1 MLNLYPQPLILL
13 LIGLLSTITSVVL
26 PPRTMVFLIVVIL
39 VSTNYPVVMDAI
51 QQRKKNRQQPV
62 EVPEE
67 QTAAFTSTPETRIT
81 TSSQPDTRKRYRK
94 NEFNRIVA
102 SLQAEASILVV
113 GDIGSGKT
121 LLATDVARALED
133 EGFQVVLIEPKT
145 QKQLLLDIAS
155 QLGTS
160 HTDINGKG
168 LSLKQLETAITFY
181 LQNNTAFLIVDDAQR
196 CDVRFRTWLKDISR
210 KTPILLLATSPPKTD
225 VFINLARLELRPLPE
240 YAIREIM
247 EQASLARG
255 SNLSANDLARLQ
267 ERVGGNPMLAKRA
280 VDEEYIG
287 VDTEAGD
294 HKQYFDL
301 TPLILLIGVAFTIV
315 RFIAL
320 GSNNPALYM
329 LAGSSGALFMG
340 ASYTL
345 RSLPKESRRF

>member
-1 MLNLYPQPLILL
+1 
-13 LIGLLSTITSVVL
+13 
-26 PPRTMVFLIVVIL
+26 MVFLIVVIL
-39 VSTNYPVVMDAI
+39 VSSNYSVVIDTI
-51 QQRKKNRQQPV
+51 QHWKEDRQQPV

-67 QTAAFTSTPETRIT
+67 QSIPVIQNTAETQSGTSP
-81 TSSQPDTRKRYRK
+81 QPDTRKRYRK

-121 LLATDVARALED
+121 LLATDVTKALQD

-145 QKQLLLDIAS
+145 HKQLLLDITS
-155 QLGTS
+155 QLGIES
-160 HTDINGKG
+160 TDVNGKG
-168 LSLKQLETAITFY
+168 LSLKDLETAIAFY
-181 LQNNTAFLIVDDAQR
+181 LQNNIAFLIVDDAQR
-196 CDVRFRTWLKDISR
+196 CDVRFRTWLKNISR
-210 KTPILLLATSPPKTD
+210 KTPMLLLATSPPKTD

-267 ERVGGNPMLAKRA
+267 ERVGGNPMLAERA

-287 VDTEAGD
+287 VDIEAGD

-301 TPLILLIGVAFTIV
+301 TPIILLVGVAFTIV

-340 ASYTL
+340 VSYAL
-345 RSLPKESRRF
+345 RSLPRESRRF